1 MVPSGFLHHIF
12 PLSTRGSAM
21 QLTGHF
27 IFCNISNGAPS
38 AQHPMGL
45 ARLEFRV
52 EDPDALEQ
60 LRHKSL
66 PAYEIQPG
74 EGLDTL
80 CQCFCE
86 YS

>member
-1 MVPSGFLHHIF
+1 
-12 PLSTRGSAM
+12 
-21 QLTGHF
+21 
-27 IFCNISNGAPS
+27 
-38 AQHPMGL
+38 MGL

-74 EGLDTL
+74 EGLATHFVNAFVRTL
-80 CQCFCE
+80 DECSVCE
-86 YS
+86 RKKYPKHYDIPEPSDVILDDAIVRKISPTVR